1 MIPPRRPGS
10 RLSHRSRKLLRT
22 THTLCSVGWFG
33 AAVLVAV
40 LALTAAGTGDR
51 TLAHALYRSIDASL
65 AVTLTAGILAL
76 ATGVALSVGTH
87 FGLLQQWW
95 VTTKLTIALAVIA
108 TDVLVIHHAVGEA
121 LHAPS
126 APRPLFGATV
136 AHTVVLAA
144 ATVIAIYKP
153 WGPTPRGRR
162 KASARLTDSSP
173 PRARTPVPP
182 DR

>member
-1 MIPPRRPGS
+1 MPARRPGN
-10 RLSHRSRKLLRT
+10 RLSPRSRKLLRT

-40 LALTAAGTGDR
+40 LALTAGGTGDR
-51 TLAHALYRSIDASL
+51 TLQHALYRSIDASL
-65 AVTLTAGILAL
+65 AATLTAGILAL

-87 FGLLQQWW
+87 FGLLRQWW
-95 VTTKLTIALAVIA
+95 VTTKLTIALAVIT
-108 TDVLVIHHAVGEA
+108 TDVLVIHDAVGEA

-162 KASARLTDSSP
+162 KASGRLTDSRSGAGENP
-173 PRARTPVPP
+173 E
-182 DR
+182 